1 MDQNPVLRQRSLFPQ
16 TRSQSR
22 NRLIADSQ
30 EIQLRGHIQT
40 AILQNFQ
47 STPGGFR
54 LQTSS
59 QDSGV
64 LRVPAQHLHP
74 ANPGLFQSRRQMESH
89 VPRPY
94 QDSPQLPFPLLFQR
108 KTRHQVE
115 IKLPRFV
122 HHAPESRLLFHVSSE
137 IIS

>member
-64 LRVPAQHLHP
+64 LRVNTCTQQIPACSKAGAKWKATFP
-74 ANPGLFQSRRQMESH
+74 APIRTARNFLSRCSSNERPGT
-89 VPRPY
+89 
-94 QDSPQLPFPLLFQR
+94 
-108 KTRHQVE
+108 K
-115 IKLPRFV
+115 
-122 HHAPESRLLFHVSSE
+122 
-137 IIS
+137 